1 MSKKKL
7 LQGTLILTC
16 SGLITRLIGFFYRI
30 FLSHSIGAQGMGLY
44 QLVVPVQ
51 TLIMAVTTGGIQTA
65 ISRLSASS
73 IALGEEKRARDYFS
87 LGTILAFVLSSL
99 AALALFFHSD
109 AFALHILKEPRTSG
123 MIRLLSLSFPLSTLH
138 ICINGY
144 YFAMKKTGVPSGIQ
158 LLEQAA
164 RVGVTYLLYLIFLA
178 EGREITPIIA
188 VGGALASEGAAVL
201 GAFLFLAAHF
211 HNVRYSPM
219 QIRHPAQGFLDIFRL
234 SLPLTLNRVLLTLLH
249 SIEVVLIPQRLM
261 LHGLNQAD
269 ALSVYGIFTGMA
281 LPLVLFP
288 STITNSVSV
297 MLLPSVAELQALG
310 KKRQIRRAASRI
322 SFCCLALGFGC
333 GIFFFLFGHPLGII
347 LFKSPTAGTYI
358 RTMAFIC
365 PFLYLNSTLASTLH
379 GLGETGICL
388 LHNVI
393 SVCIR
398 ISFVLLAIPAMG
410 IRGYLYG
417 ILLGELTL
425 TLLHTAAL
433 FRQDRDKS

>member
-1 MSKKKL
+1 MSKKNL

-16 SGLITRLIGFFYRI
+16 SGLVTRLIGFFYRI
-30 FLSHSIGAQGMGLY
+30 FLSHCIGAQGMGLY

-51 TLIMAVTTGGIQTA
+51 TLVMAVTTGGIQTA
-65 ISRLSASS
+65 ISRLAASS

-87 LGTILAFVLSSL
+87 LGTIMAFCLSGL
-99 AALALFFHSD
+99 AACLLFFHAE

-144 YFAMKKTGVPSGIQ
+144 YFARKKTGVPSGMQ
-158 LLEQAA
+158 LLEQAS
-164 RVGVTYLLYLIFLA
+164 RVGVTYLLFLIFLS

-201 GAFLFLAAHF
+201 GTLLFLGYHF
-211 HNVRYSPM
+211 HDVHYSPLHI
-219 QIRHPAQGFLDIFRL
+219 QHPKQGLLDIWSL

-261 LHGLNQAD
+261 LYGLNSAD

-281 LPLVLFP
+281 LPLILFP
-288 STITNSVSV
+288 CTLTNSISV
-297 MLLPSVAELQALG
+297 MLLPSVSELQALG
-310 KKRQIRRAASRI
+310 KKQQIRRMTARI
-322 SFCCLALGFGC
+322 SFGCLALGC
-333 GIFFFLFGHPLGII
+333 CCSVFFFLFGRSLGTL
-347 LFKSPTAGTYI
+347 LFKSTTAGTYI

-365 PFLYLNSTLASTLH
+365 PFLYLNPTLASTLH
-379 GLGETGICL
+379 GLGKTGICL

-398 ISFVLLAIPAMG
+398 ISFVLVAIPAMG

-417 ILLGELTL
+417 ILLGEVVLA
-425 TLLHTAAL
+425 LLHTGAL
-433 FRQDRDKS
+433 FFHEREK